1 MLCVQRCH
9 SEVVHSFLLFVVTH
23 SPSMLENT
31 QRPFLLP
38 GCFVLIRIQKVQ
50 ICGDVLMLLVP
61 RPSNHEPASWQSERA
76 SSVCLW
82 RLFASESPK
91 SQSVGEARIQNCI
104 APDTFS
110 QKSLKFFQVSPK
122 AVSQL
127 LMGFPYF
134 AVYLVCENAN
144 KSVGVS
150 GEFCRNGS
158 CVMPRT
164 ARRAAEETM
173 QSCRNTF
180 FTWKKKKFE
189 IVKNEFSL

>member
-1 MLCVQRCH
+1 MLSALSAFSFSATLDYGPQLHSLHGDVSLCALSSRLDVLCVQRCH

-31 QRPFLLP
+31 QRPFLLS

-134 AVYLVCENAN
+134 AVYLVCENA
-144 KSVGVS
+144 KKIS
-150 GEFCRNGS
+150 GCK
-158 CVMPRT
+158 
-164 ARRAAEETM
+164 
-173 QSCRNTF
+173 
-180 FTWKKKKFE
+180 W
-189 IVKNEFSL
+189 